1 MGEQK
6 GLKLGTCETKY
17 LLRRNLG
24 ILPIRFLTG
33 RYIMQLEKLLKQPSA
48 LPSPPKVI
56 RRLIATFDQ
65 PEVDMLQVA
74 SLIDEDPVLTAKMLK
89 TANSAFFGL
98 KRSVSTTREALN
110 VMGLIKV
117 RALVIAASFG
127 DGFHSVGSVNMN
139 QFWRYSLN
147 SANLA
152 RYIALPI
159 RIDESTAF
167 TSGLIHKI
175 GELVMHVG
183 MPEAMIDLERSVPM
197 LDLKR
202 STAERALFGYSYAEV
217 GAALAREWHFPKRM
231 INAIEHQCAPFENE
245 VYEPIAGVVHI
256 ASWRARAEEQNMR
269 SEVLINTY
277 PDPIGL
283 VLGIDPDIVIG
294 EEIPAITR
302 AETEAEAEQER
313 QAA

>member
-1 MGEQK
+1 MF
-6 GLKLGTCETKY
+6 
-17 LLRRNLG
+17 
-24 ILPIRFLTG
+24 PIHLSTG
-33 RYIMQLEKLLKQPSA
+33 RSTMRIEKLLKQPRA
-48 LPSPPKVI
+48 LPSPPKVV

-65 PEVDMLQVA
+65 DEVDMLQA
-74 SLIDEDPVLTAKMLK
+74 AALIEEDPVLTAKMLK

-98 KRSVSTTREALN
+98 TRPVSTAREALN
-110 VMGLIKV
+110 ILGLIKV

-127 DGFHSVGSVNMN
+127 ESFHSVGSVNMN
-139 QFWRYSLN
+139 QFWRYSMN
-147 SANLA
+147 TAKLA

-159 RIDESTAF
+159 RIDENTAF
-167 TSGLIHKI
+167 TSGLIHNI

-183 MPEAMIDLERSVPM
+183 MPEAMVDLERSVPM

-231 INAIEHQCAPFENE
+231 INAIEHQCAPFEND

-256 ASWRARAEEQNMR
+256 ASWRARAEEGHMR

-277 PDPIGL
+277 PDPVGL
-283 VLGIDPDIVIG
+283 VLGIDPDIVVG
-294 EEIPAITR
+294 EHIPALTR
-302 AETEAEAEQER
+302 LDESEK